1 MVVRDHQSALAHQAD
16 RRGWG
21 APVLGCDSLQSPPH
35 SCLLRRTRHLRRR
48 VNGLARGRS
57 RIGWHHTV
65 EIRSALEGLF
75 SASAAGGTERTGER
89 LECVACGVGLPAELQ
104 QVAAKGFMVVVQDFQ
119 DPYTLDVRK
128 LRKCCVAEIVP
139 DGRLILFC
147 AYNSVGYREQ
157 LRAELSAAGR
167 NGSG

>member
-1 MVVRDHQSALAHQAD
+1 VPVPCCSPTCRSATYALYDGEDLVPLPRLVDVDDYLDYVTNRAVPD
-16 RRGWG
+16 
-21 APVLGCDSLQSPPH
+21 L
-35 SCLLRRTRHLRRR
+35 
-48 VNGLARGRS
+48 
-57 RIGWHHTV
+57 
-65 EIRSALEGLF
+65 EIRTALEGLF
-75 SASAAGGTERTGER
+75 SASAAGGTERTSER

-139 DGRLILFC
+139 DGRLIPFC

-157 LRAELSAAGR
+157 VRAQLSAAGR
-167 NGSG
+167 NGAG